1 MAIYVISTER
11 VKYMWALMVVF
22 QAEEK
27 ESRYKLRVQR
37 RAAIEARKRDREEVK
52 QKRKEEKQEK
62 AEQGLLL
69 YFWMLTVSVRGPT
82 LCVRIW
88 RL

>member
-1 MAIYVISTER
+1 
-11 VKYMWALMVVF
+11 MVVF

-69 YFWMLTVSVRGPT
+69 YF
-82 LCVRIW
+82 
-88 RL
+88 